1 MSCSVHDGIELEDR
15 GIPCVPVHTAVFM
28 NSAAAHSLAFGRPGF
43 PSVSIRHPIAGVDPE
58 GCRERAEEAI
68 GEIVGTLIGGGH
80 DPA

>member
-43 PSVSIRHPIAGVDPE
+43 PSVSIRHPIAGVNPE

-68 GEIVGTLIGGGH
+68 GQIVATLTGASH
-80 DPA
+80 EPA